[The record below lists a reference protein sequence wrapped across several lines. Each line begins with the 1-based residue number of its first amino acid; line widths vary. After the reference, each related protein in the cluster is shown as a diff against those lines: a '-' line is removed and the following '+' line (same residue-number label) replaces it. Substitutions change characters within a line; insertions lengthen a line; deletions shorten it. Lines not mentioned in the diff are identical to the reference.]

1 VRIMAEPVARRLS
14 LNRMLLL
21 GAAAAL
27 ALAVPVA
34 LCVVHAESS
43 QTDNAAAEGK
53 DLKFSAVSI
62 RQNKSSGPQI
72 FGKSTPD
79 GYEMRNMFLAAA
91 ILSAYVPR
99 TGGVRIYS
107 DEQVVGLPHW
117 LVSDDDR
124 YDLDAKVDEAD
135 LSDWQ
140 NPTKQ
145 PAMLRA
151 MLQAMLAD
159 RLKLKVHRSTKQAPV
174 YALVVGKRGPRF
186 KESVPG
192 ESHPGAYPMP
202 GGGMLSME
210 PKDGWVMTHYFD
222 ISIGQLISIVLPAPG
237 RTVQDETS
245 LRGKYDMTIER
256 PAPTASGTPAAAP
269 APNAELSAAEIADQL
284 GLKLNPAEGS
294 VETLV
299 IDHVERPSPN

>member
-1 VRIMAEPVARRLS
+1 VTRRLS
-14 LNRMLLL
+14 LSRMLLL
-21 GAAAAL
+21 VAAAAL
-27 ALAVPVA
+27 ALTVPVA
-34 LCVVHAESS
+34 LGVHHAESS
-43 QTDNAAAEGK
+43 QTGNGVAEDK

-62 RQNKSSGPQI
+62 RQNKSNGLQI

-79 GYEMRNMFLAAA
+79 GYEMRNMFLAAV
-91 ILSAYVPR
+91 ILTAYVPR
-99 TGGVRIYS
+99 TGGAGIYS
-107 DEQVVGLPHW
+107 DEQVEGLPHW

-140 NPTKQ
+140 NPAKQ

-151 MLQAMLAD
+151 MLQTMLTD
-159 RLKLKVHRSTKQAPV
+159 RLKLKVHRNTKQAPV

-210 PKDGWVMTHYFD
+210 PKEGLVTTHYFD
-222 ISIGQLISIVLPAPG
+222 ISISQLISIVLPTPG
-237 RTVQDETS
+237 RTVQDQTS
-245 LRGKYDMTIER
+245 LRGKYDITIEK
-256 PAPTASGTPAAAP
+256 PAPPENGTSAAAP
-269 APNAELSAAEIADQL
+269 PPNAELSAAEIADQL
-284 GLKLNPAEGS
+284 GLKLNPAEGP

>member
-1 VRIMAEPVARRLS
+1 MAEHVARRLS
-14 LNRMLLL
+14 LNRVLLL

-27 ALAVPVA
+27 ALAVWVA
-34 LCVVHAESS
+34 LGVVHAESS
-43 QTDNAAAEGK
+43 QTGNAAAEGK

-62 RQNKSSGPQI
+62 RQNKSNGPQI

-91 ILSAYVPR
+91 ILTAYVPR
-99 TGGVRIYS
+99 TGGARIYS
-107 DEQVVGLPHW
+107 DEQVVGLPIW

-145 PAMLRA
+145 SALLRA
-151 MLQAMLAD
+151 MLQTMLAD
-159 RLKLKVHRSTKQAPV
+159 RLKLKVHRSRKQAPV

-222 ISIGQLISIVLPAPG
+222 ISIGQLISIVLPTPG

-245 LRGKYDMTIER
+245 LGGKYDMTIER
-256 PAPTASGTPAAAP
+256 PAPTASGTLAAP
-269 APNAELSAAEIADQL
+269 PPNAELSAGEIADQL